1 MQVAMSAATPD
12 PRPLAALRGV
22 RRRCGAVVAL
32 DGVDLDLR
40 PGEVLALLGAN
51 GAGKST
57 AVGLMLGLGTPDAGT
72 ATLFG
77 QPAG

>member
-22 RRRCGAVVAL
+22 RRRCCAV
-32 DGVDLDLR
+32 VDLDLR
-40 PGEVLALLGAN
+40 PCEVLALLGAN

-57 AVGLMLGLGTPDAGT
+57 AVGLMPGLGTPDAGT